1 MLIRL
6 EPDQISRY
14 WDTIR
19 EGVRG
24 GLPPTAANDDD
35 RMANVLAALL
45 SGRAQAWIIMQDKQ
59 VVGIVIT
66 MILVEEM
73 TDTKNLI
80 IYSFAGFSPILRTSW
95 MKSMQELVKFAQG
108 MGCRSVGAFT
118 THKGIV
124 DMLKKRV
131 PGTKEETYV
140 TIPVNQAVNE

>member
-1 MLIRL
+1 MLTRL

-45 SGRAQAWIIMQDKQ
+45 SGRAQAWVIMQDKQ

-80 IYSFAGFSPILRTSW
+80 IYSFAGFSPILRKSW
-95 MKSMQELVKFAQG
+95 MKSMQELVDFAKA
-108 MGCRSVGAFT
+108 MGCKSVGAFT
-118 THKGIV
+118 VHKGIV
-124 DMLKKRV
+124 EMLKKRV
-131 PGTKEETYV
+131 PGTKEEIYV
-140 TIPVNQAVNE
+140 TIPVDQAMNE